1 MRPNRPVAHGAWAE
15 QQQQPPATA
24 PTETLPGPSWV
35 WKVAKGLLAL
45 ASACLLSLAAVAA
58 DAPPLAGK
66 VNVNTASAAE
76 LQLLPGVGEARATA
90 LIALR
95 KQRGGFK
102 SLEELKD
109 VKGIGDAG
117 LARMRPYVRLDGKTT
132 AKRL

>member
-1 MRPNRPVAHGAWAE
+1 MISPKKIRSWRTGA
-15 QQQQPPATA
+15 
-24 PTETLPGPSWV
+24 
-35 WKVAKGLLAL
+35 LAL
-45 ASACLLSLAAVAA
+45 VSACLLAFAAAAA
-58 DAPPLAGK
+58 DGPPLTGT
-66 VNVNTASAAE
+66 VNVNTASVAE
-76 LQLLPGVGEARATA
+76 LQLLPGVGEARAGA

-117 LARMRPYVRLDGKTT
+117 FARMRPFVRLDGKTT